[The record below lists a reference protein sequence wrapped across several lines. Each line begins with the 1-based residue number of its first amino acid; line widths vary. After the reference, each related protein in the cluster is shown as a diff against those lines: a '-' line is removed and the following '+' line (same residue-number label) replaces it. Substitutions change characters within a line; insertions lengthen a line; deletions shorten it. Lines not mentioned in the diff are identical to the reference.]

1 MKPIVFCDFDGTI
14 TQIDV
19 TDLIL
24 NELAHPSWRE
34 VEEEWIRGS
43 IGSRECLERQMALVK
58 TSEPQLKA
66 LIDSVPLDPHFAAFC
81 HFLEKRRVP
90 LYVVSDGFDY
100 VIRRLLKRAGVNG
113 QFRNGTRVFASTL
126 RFEGQRLVT
135 SFPHAASDCRHGC
148 ATCKAAVVRRLGRGR
163 HPVVF
168 VGDGLSDR
176 FAVEDADTV
185 FAKGGLLAHCRK
197 AGIAC
202 QAFETFADVQAEL
215 SRQLAVDVR
224 QLRVKRLEER
234 SPVRT

>member
-1 MKPIVFCDFDGTI
+1 MGQSPLRNVPACLPFLTARCYRAGEEAQAPGRRAEGIVVVVASGREGKSQSRMKPIVFCDFDGTI

-113 QFRNGTRVFASTL
+113 QFRNG
-126 RFEGQRLVT
+126 
-135 SFPHAASDCRHGC
+135 
-148 ATCKAAVVRRLGRGR
+148 
-163 HPVVF
+163 
-168 VGDGLSDR
+168 
-176 FAVEDADTV
+176 
-185 FAKGGLLAHCRK
+185 
-197 AGIAC
+197 
-202 QAFETFADVQAEL
+202 
-215 SRQLAVDVR
+215 
-224 QLRVKRLEER
+224 
-234 SPVRT
+234 